1 MKILLTGSTGMVGR
15 NLLEHPH
22 AAKFQWLTP
31 SHAEL
36 DLSVFSS
43 VSDYIGIERPNAI
56 VHAAGK
62 VGGIHAN
69 MREPVRFL
77 IDNLDMGRNV
87 LLAAE
92 QHSIPRLINLAS
104 SCIYPRNRQHALR
117 EEDILTG
124 ELEPT
129 NEGYALAKI
138 AVARLADYISRERPE
153 LCYRSLIPCNLYG
166 RYDNFDPARSHL
178 IPAIIHKT
186 HQAKMQG
193 IDEIEIWG
201 DGLARREF
209 LYAQDLAGAVLAA
222 VENADSLPNML
233 NIGLGEDYTINEY
246 YKVAAEVIG
255 FAGSFRHNLTKP
267 VGMSKKLT
275 SIEKA
280 KNWGWLPTT
289 TLKTG
294 LEATYEFY
302 IQEIGKNE

>member
-15 NLLEHPH
+15 NLLEHPK

-36 DLSVFSS
+36 DLAMFSA
-43 VSDYIGIERPNAI
+43 VSDYIGSKRPDAI

-69 MREPVRFL
+69 IREPVRFL

-87 LLAAE
+87 LLAAQ
-92 QHSIPRLINLAS
+92 QHSVSRLINLAS
-104 SCIYPRNRQHALR
+104 SCIYPRNRQNALV
-117 EEDILTG
+117 EEEVLTG

-166 RYDNFDPARSHL
+166 RYDNFDPIRSHL

-193 IDEIEIWG
+193 IGEIEIWG
-201 DGLARREF
+201 DGCARREF

-222 VENADSLPNML
+222 VEDTRNLPNML
-233 NIGLGEDYTINEY
+233 NIGLGVDYTINEY
-246 YKVAAEVIG
+246 YEVAAEVIG
-255 FAGSFRHNLTKP
+255 FTGSFKHDLTKP

-280 KNWGWLPTT
+280 RNWGWSPTT
-289 TLKTG
+289 TLKAG

-302 IQEIGKNE
+302 LSELRKK